1 MYLLSS
7 YFNIQLWRDIG
18 SVLGYSYSKK
28 TKQNKIL
35 LTGLTVFRTHTK
47 KKVCCRAHAYHAT
60 FVSHGFLCYS
70 TLKKKFVLCIFRCLY
85 FGLALR
91 ARQDTAQLIKIDI
104 DTKQQNI

>member
-1 MYLLSS
+1 M
-7 YFNIQLWRDIG
+7 F
-18 SVLGYSYSKK
+18 LGIRTVKKK
-28 TKQNKIL
+28 TKTKIL

-60 FVSHGFLCYS
+60 LVSHGFLCYS
-70 TLKKKFVLCIFRCLY
+70 TLKKKFVLCIFCCLY

-91 ARQDTAQLIKIDI
+91 ARQDTAQLIKIYI